1 MLETYPIYNARRL
14 FKKEIEVVELL
25 KSMIKDIRNYKVNN
39 HIAPSKEITVF
50 IKGIEL
56 TNDFV
61 EGLQSLTN
69 VKVELKED
77 AMNTSFIYSG
87 VELIIYDDSS
97 KEDQIK
103 QLQEM
108 LDKTEFEINRATKML
123 NNENFVKKA
132 NPQK

>member
-1 MLETYPIYNARRL
+1 
-14 FKKEIEVVELL
+14 
-25 KSMIKDIRNYKVNN
+25 MIKDIRNYKVNN

-132 NPQK
+132 NPQKVQDEKDKLAKFLEQKENILKNLKKFW

>member
-1 MLETYPIYNARRL
+1 
-14 FKKEIEVVELL
+14 
-25 KSMIKDIRNYKVNN
+25 MIKDIRNYKINN

-132 NPQK
+132 NPQKVQDEKDKLTKFLEQKENILKNLKKFW